1 MSSPVSLASLMCPTS
16 PSPPAPHALV
26 SVLPLQPRR
35 ADLWGPLP
43 LLTSHLC
50 FPLRFPP
57 SGAEVTRYR
66 RAPPGARRRV
76 SLWRAEMAA
85 PGVPVTVTVTYS
97 NEKHSIQVASQ
108 QEDGEPT
115 LQDMAVLIEQVT
127 GVPVP
132 FQKLIYKGK
141 SLKELEQP
149 LSALGVKNG
158 CKVMLIGKR
167 NSPEEEAELKKLKD
181 LEKSVE
187 QIANKLEEVNKEFT
201 SIQKGFLA
209 KDLQAEA
216 LKQLD
221 KRIKGT
227 AEQFMKILEQ
237 IDAINL
243 PENFSDC
250 KLKKKG
256 LVKRVQVFLAQC
268 DTVEGNI
275 GQEMDKLQSKNLALA
290 E

>member
-1 MSSPVSLASLMCPTS
+1 
-16 PSPPAPHALV
+16 
-26 SVLPLQPRR
+26 
-35 ADLWGPLP
+35 
-43 LLTSHLC
+43 
-50 FPLRFPP
+50 
-57 SGAEVTRYR
+57 
-66 RAPPGARRRV
+66 
-76 SLWRAEMAA
+76 MAA
-85 PGVPVTVTVTYS
+85 PGAPVTVTVTYS

-167 NSPEEEAELKKLKD
+167 
-181 LEKSVE
+181 
-187 QIANKLEEVNKEFT
+187 
-201 SIQKGFLA
+201 GFLA

-237 IDAINL
+237 IDAMSL

-268 DTVEGNI
+268 DTIEGNI

>member
-1 MSSPVSLASLMCPTS
+1 
-16 PSPPAPHALV
+16 
-26 SVLPLQPRR
+26 
-35 ADLWGPLP
+35 
-43 LLTSHLC
+43 
-50 FPLRFPP
+50 
-57 SGAEVTRYR
+57 
-66 RAPPGARRRV
+66 
-76 SLWRAEMAA
+76 
-85 PGVPVTVTVTYS
+85 
-97 NEKHSIQVASQ
+97 
-108 QEDGEPT
+108 
-115 LQDMAVLIEQVT
+115 MAVLIEQVT

-167 NSPEEEAELKKLKD
+167 
-181 LEKSVE
+181 
-187 QIANKLEEVNKEFT
+187 
-201 SIQKGFLA
+201 GFLA

-227 AEQFMKILEQ
+227 AEQFMKTLEQ

-268 DTVEGNI
+268 DTIEGNI

>member
-1 MSSPVSLASLMCPTS
+1 
-16 PSPPAPHALV
+16 
-26 SVLPLQPRR
+26 
-35 ADLWGPLP
+35 
-43 LLTSHLC
+43 
-50 FPLRFPP
+50 
-57 SGAEVTRYR
+57 
-66 RAPPGARRRV
+66 
-76 SLWRAEMAA
+76 MAA
-85 PGVPVTVTVTYS
+85 PGAPVTVTVTYS

-149 LSALGVKNG
+149 CQHLVFKNG

-237 IDAINL
+237 IDSIVKSA
-243 PENFSDC
+243 ENFSDC
-250 KLKKKG
+250 KLKKKV
-256 LVKRVQVFLAQC
+256 VKRVQVFLAQC
-268 DTVEGNI
+268 DTIEGNI
-275 GQEMDKLQSKNLALA
+275 GQEMDKLQSKNLTLA

>member
-1 MSSPVSLASLMCPTS
+1 
-16 PSPPAPHALV
+16 
-26 SVLPLQPRR
+26 
-35 ADLWGPLP
+35 
-43 LLTSHLC
+43 
-50 FPLRFPP
+50 
-57 SGAEVTRYR
+57 
-66 RAPPGARRRV
+66 
-76 SLWRAEMAA
+76 MAA
-85 PGVPVTVTVTYS
+85 PGAPVTVTVTYS
-97 NEKHSIQVASQ
+97 NEKHSIQVASP

-132 FQKLIYKGK
+132 FQKLIYKGR

-167 NSPEEEAELKKLKD
+167 
-181 LEKSVE
+181 
-187 QIANKLEEVNKEFT
+187 
-201 SIQKGFLA
+201 GFLA

-216 LKQLD
+216 LKKLD

-268 DTVEGNI
+268 DTIEGNI
-275 GQEMDKLQSKNLALA
+275 GQEIDKLQSKNSALA

>member
-1 MSSPVSLASLMCPTS
+1 MA
-16 PSPPAPHALV
+16 A
-26 SVLPLQPRR
+26 
-35 ADLWGPLP
+35 
-43 LLTSHLC
+43 
-50 FPLRFPP
+50 
-57 SGAEVTRYR
+57 SGA
-66 RAPPGARRRV
+66 A
-76 SLWRAEMAA
+76 
-85 PGVPVTVTVTYS
+85 VTVTVTYS
-97 NEKHSIQVASQ
+97 NEKHNIQVASQ
-108 QEDGEPT
+108 QENGEPT
-115 LQDMAVLIEQVT
+115 LQDMALLIEQVT

-141 SLKELEQP
+141 SLRELEQP

-187 QIANKLEEVNKEFT
+187 QIANKLDEVNKELT
-201 SIQKGFLA
+201 GIQKGFLA

-237 IDAINL
+237 IDAIL
-243 PENFSDC
+243 LCCSGHVYTPWICHPGKTSYC
-250 KLKKKG
+250 KVCATNG
-256 LVKRVQVFLAQC
+256 ITCFLATLSPPAPVGWC
-268 DTVEGNI
+268 
-275 GQEMDKLQSKNLALA
+275 EMNQTRCSGSCRA
-290 E
+290 

>member
-1 MSSPVSLASLMCPTS
+1 MVPASCWR
-16 PSPPAPHALV
+16 H
-26 SVLPLQPRR
+26 VL
-35 ADLWGPLP
+35 
-43 LLTSHLC
+43 
-50 FPLRFPP
+50 
-57 SGAEVTRYR
+57 SGSEVTRYR
-66 RAPPGARRRV
+66 RATRSARRTV
-76 SLWRAEMAA
+76 SLCRGGMAA
-85 PGVPVTVTVTYS
+85 PGAPVTVTVTYS
-97 NEKHSIQVASQ
+97 NEKHSIRVASP

-132 FQKLIYKGK
+132 FQKLIYKGR

-167 NSPEEEAELKKLKD
+167 
-181 LEKSVE
+181 
-187 QIANKLEEVNKEFT
+187 
-201 SIQKGFLA
+201 GFLA

-216 LKQLD
+216 LKKLD

-268 DTVEGNI
+268 DTIEGNI
-275 GQEMDKLQSKNLALA
+275 GQEIDKLQSKNLALA

>member
-1 MSSPVSLASLMCPTS
+1 
-16 PSPPAPHALV
+16 
-26 SVLPLQPRR
+26 
-35 ADLWGPLP
+35 
-43 LLTSHLC
+43 
-50 FPLRFPP
+50 
-57 SGAEVTRYR
+57 
-66 RAPPGARRRV
+66 
-76 SLWRAEMAA
+76 MAA
-85 PGVPVTVTVTYS
+85 PGAPVTVTVTYS

-108 QEDGEPT
+108 QENGEPT

-141 SLKELEQP
+141 SLKEMEQP

-167 NSPEEEAELKKLKD
+167 
-181 LEKSVE
+181 
-187 QIANKLEEVNKEFT
+187 
-201 SIQKGFLA
+201 GFLA

-256 LVKRVQVFLAQC
+256 LVKRVQVLLAQC
-268 DTVEGNI
+268 DTIEGNI
-275 GQEMDKLQSKNLALA
+275 GQEMDKLQTKNLALA

>member
-1 MSSPVSLASLMCPTS
+1 LDNKYRLFYLFYSFIL
-16 PSPPAPHALV
+16 
-26 SVLPLQPRR
+26 
-35 ADLWGPLP
+35 
-43 LLTSHLC
+43 
-50 FPLRFPP
+50 
-57 SGAEVTRYR
+57 SG
-66 RAPPGARRRV
+66 
-76 SLWRAEMAA
+76 
-85 PGVPVTVTVTYS
+85 
-97 NEKHSIQVASQ
+97 NEKHNIQVASQ

-127 GVPVP
+127 GVPVS

-187 QIANKLEEVNKEFT
+187 HIANKLEEVNKEFT

-237 IDAINL
+237 VDAI
-243 PENFSDC
+243 
-250 KLKKKG
+250 
-256 LVKRVQVFLAQC
+256 V
-268 DTVEGNI
+268 
-275 GQEMDKLQSKNLALA
+275 SK
-290 E
+290 

>member
-1 MSSPVSLASLMCPTS
+1 
-16 PSPPAPHALV
+16 
-26 SVLPLQPRR
+26 
-35 ADLWGPLP
+35 
-43 LLTSHLC
+43 
-50 FPLRFPP
+50 
-57 SGAEVTRYR
+57 
-66 RAPPGARRRV
+66 
-76 SLWRAEMAA
+76 MAA
-85 PGVPVTVTVTYS
+85 PGAPVTVTVTYS
-97 NEKHSIQVASQ
+97 NEKHTIQIASH
-108 QEDGEPT
+108 QEDSEPT
-115 LQDMAVLIEQVT
+115 LQDMALLIEQVT

-132 FQKLIYKGK
+132 FQKLICKGK
-141 SLKELEQP
+141 SLKEMEQP

-201 SIQKGFLA
+201 GIQKGFLA

-216 LKQLD
+216 LNHLD

-237 IDAINL
+237 MDAINL

-256 LVKRVQVFLAQC
+256 LVKKVQVTEKLLPRWYPPPNSKCF
-268 DTVEGNI
+268 TVPGINTSPPCHEG
-275 GQEMDKLQSKNLALA
+275 QDQKQ
-290 E
+290 

>member
-1 MSSPVSLASLMCPTS
+1 
-16 PSPPAPHALV
+16 
-26 SVLPLQPRR
+26 
-35 ADLWGPLP
+35 
-43 LLTSHLC
+43 
-50 FPLRFPP
+50 
-57 SGAEVTRYR
+57 
-66 RAPPGARRRV
+66 
-76 SLWRAEMAA
+76 
-85 PGVPVTVTVTYS
+85 
-97 NEKHSIQVASQ
+97 NEKHNIQVASQ

-115 LQDMAVLIEQVT
+115 LQDMALLIEQVT

-187 QIANKLEEVNKEFT
+187 QIANKLDECKSASTCLF
-201 SIQKGFLA
+201 IL
-209 KDLQAEA
+209 LQ
-216 LKQLD
+216 
-221 KRIKGT
+221 
-227 AEQFMKILEQ
+227 
-237 IDAINL
+237 NL

-268 DTVEGNI
+268 DTIEGNI

>member
-1 MSSPVSLASLMCPTS
+1 
-16 PSPPAPHALV
+16 
-26 SVLPLQPRR
+26 
-35 ADLWGPLP
+35 
-43 LLTSHLC
+43 
-50 FPLRFPP
+50 
-57 SGAEVTRYR
+57 
-66 RAPPGARRRV
+66 
-76 SLWRAEMAA
+76 MAA
-85 PGVPVTVTVTYS
+85 PGAPVTVTVTYS

-127 GVPVP
+127 GVPVH

-167 NSPEEEAELKKLKD
+167 
-181 LEKSVE
+181 
-187 QIANKLEEVNKEFT
+187 
-201 SIQKGFLA
+201 GFLA
-209 KDLQAEA
+209 KDLQGEA

-227 AEQFMKILEQ
+227 AEQFMKTLEQ
-237 IDAINL
+237 IDAVNL

-268 DTVEGNI
+268 DTIEGNI

>member
-1 MSSPVSLASLMCPTS
+1 
-16 PSPPAPHALV
+16 
-26 SVLPLQPRR
+26 
-35 ADLWGPLP
+35 
-43 LLTSHLC
+43 
-50 FPLRFPP
+50 
-57 SGAEVTRYR
+57 
-66 RAPPGARRRV
+66 
-76 SLWRAEMAA
+76 
-85 PGVPVTVTVTYS
+85 
-97 NEKHSIQVASQ
+97 NEKHSIQVNSQ

-167 NSPEEEAELKKLKD
+167 VSVTFGPVFFLLKLSSF
-181 LEKSVE
+181 LS
-187 QIANKLEEVNKEFT
+187 
-201 SIQKGFLA
+201 GFLA

-268 DTVEGNI
+268 DTIEGNI

>member
-1 MSSPVSLASLMCPTS
+1 
-16 PSPPAPHALV
+16 
-26 SVLPLQPRR
+26 
-35 ADLWGPLP
+35 
-43 LLTSHLC
+43 
-50 FPLRFPP
+50 
-57 SGAEVTRYR
+57 
-66 RAPPGARRRV
+66 
-76 SLWRAEMAA
+76 MAA
-85 PGVPVTVTVTYS
+85 PGAPVTVTITYS

-108 QEDGEPT
+108 REDGEPT

-167 NSPEEEAELKKLKD
+167 
-181 LEKSVE
+181 
-187 QIANKLEEVNKEFT
+187 
-201 SIQKGFLA
+201 GFLA

-227 AEQFMKILEQ
+227 AEQFMKTLEQ

-256 LVKRVQVFLAQC
+256 LVKRVQVSFLGLYLVCFLPFFFFFFHKCWALVYQEFVKMSCLDVFQC
-268 DTVEGNI
+268 FFI
-275 GQEMDKLQSKNLALA
+275 GVLYDLPLRGI
-290 E
+290 

>member
-1 MSSPVSLASLMCPTS
+1 MPRAPSNLVLNTSRDGASTTSLGSLFQGLTTL
-16 PSPPAPHALV
+16 LV
-26 SVLPLQPRR
+26 KNFP
-35 ADLWGPLP
+35 
-43 LLTSHLC
+43 LTSNLNLPAFNLKP
-50 FPLRFPP
+50 FPCVLLL
-57 SGAEVTRYR
+57 SAL
-66 RAPPGARRRV
+66 
-76 SLWRAEMAA
+76 SK
-85 PGVPVTVTVTYS
+85 S
-97 NEKHSIQVASQ
+97 NEKHNIQVASQ

-127 GVPVP
+127 GVPVS

-187 QIANKLEEVNKEFT
+187 HIANKLEEVNKEFT

-237 IDAINL
+237 VDAIN
-243 PENFSDC
+243 
-250 KLKKKG
+250 KKKG
-256 LVKRVQVFLAQC
+256 KVEKKGEKKKKKKR
-268 DTVEGNI
+268 
-275 GQEMDKLQSKNLALA
+275 KKSKKKKHFWHKPNFPAK
-290 E
+290 

>member
-1 MSSPVSLASLMCPTS
+1 
-16 PSPPAPHALV
+16 
-26 SVLPLQPRR
+26 
-35 ADLWGPLP
+35 
-43 LLTSHLC
+43 
-50 FPLRFPP
+50 
-57 SGAEVTRYR
+57 
-66 RAPPGARRRV
+66 
-76 SLWRAEMAA
+76 MAA
-85 PGVPVTVTVTYS
+85 PGAPVTVTITYS

-167 NSPEEEAELKKLKD
+167 
-181 LEKSVE
+181 
-187 QIANKLEEVNKEFT
+187 
-201 SIQKGFLA
+201 GFLA

-227 AEQFMKILEQ
+227 AEQFMKTLEQ

-256 LVKRVQVFLAQC
+256 LVKRVQVSFLGLYLVCFLPFLFFFFHKCWALVYQEFVKMSYLDGFQC
-268 DTVEGNI
+268 FFI
-275 GQEMDKLQSKNLALA
+275 GVLYDLPLRDI
-290 E
+290 